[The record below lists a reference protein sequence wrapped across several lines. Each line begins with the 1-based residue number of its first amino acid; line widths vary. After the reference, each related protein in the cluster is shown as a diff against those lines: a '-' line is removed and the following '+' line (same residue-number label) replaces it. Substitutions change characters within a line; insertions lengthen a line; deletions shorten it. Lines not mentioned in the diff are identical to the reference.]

1 MKPQIKQADCKFI
14 VKPEERMVICVI
26 DNNVSDMLLDF
37 IQDEAS
43 FNDIEIYSFYDFDKK
58 LRMPH
63 SFMGKA
69 ICAPEDEWDEA
80 LGRKIAYSRAKN
92 KLYTSFFK
100 RANLFIQTIDK
111 RLGDMIE
118 KFNDFGTALDNN
130 RQKLDDE
137 IERALQKQEE

>member
-1 MKPQIKQADCKFI
+1 MKPQIKQTDCKFI

-26 DNNVSDMLLDF
+26 DNDVSDMLLNF

-43 FNDIEIYSFYDFDKK
+43 FKDIEIYSFHDFDQK

-69 ICAPEDEWDEA
+69 VCAPEDEWDEA

-100 RANLFIQTIDK
+100 RANLYIQTVDK
-111 RLGDMIE
+111 RLGNMIE

>member
-1 MKPQIKQADCKFI
+1 MKPQIKQTDCKFI

-26 DNNVSDMLLDF
+26 DNNVSDMLLNF